1 MNDINGTT
9 DETDDYLGTTTDG
22 YHDTSAPAYQ
32 MGLDQDLNTD
42 EYWLHYNTTDVYH
55 SGQNVTTE
63 YHKTT
68 DEITSSE
75 ISILHFVLL
84 ISKCILAPL
93 VLTGN
98 SFTIIVVSKYIIK
111 ITPTHVVIS
120 FLAFSDMFVGVIPLV
135 YLAVYLARDLVLFK
149 YINLMMF
156 WVISVARS
164 LNIYAVALIAVE
176 RFFLLTSWKMHQ
188 YYLTVKKPS
197 GPVHSVWHLL
207 FYFWINFRYNARF
220 GPQIWIFV
228 SIY

>member
-32 MGLDQDLNTD
+32 MGLDQDVNTD

-156 WVISVARS
+156 
-164 LNIYAVALIAVE
+164 
-176 RFFLLTSWKMHQ
+176 
-188 YYLTVKKPS
+188 
-197 GPVHSVWHLL
+197 
-207 FYFWINFRYNARF
+207 
-220 GPQIWIFV
+220 
-228 SIY
+228 